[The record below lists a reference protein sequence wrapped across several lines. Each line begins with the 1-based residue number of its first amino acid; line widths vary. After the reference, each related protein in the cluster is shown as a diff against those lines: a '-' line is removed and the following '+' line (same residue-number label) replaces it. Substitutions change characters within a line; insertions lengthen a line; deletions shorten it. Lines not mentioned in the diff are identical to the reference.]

1 MKIWKVLFQTAACAG
16 VAASVQLGACTA
28 IKLAAQDGSTVH
40 GRTAEFGLDLQLSLV
55 AIPAGISFEGTTPQG
70 KGLQYTSKYGAVG
83 AMTFDNPVMIDGI
96 NEKGLAVGAF
106 YFPGY
111 AAYSKTTSE
120 NQSQSLSPLEF
131 PNWILTNFATVE
143 EVKSG
148 IAGVAIA
155 PTVIE
160 GWGSESPPLHYIVYD
175 KAGKSIVIEPLEGK
189 LVVRDSP
196 MGIITNSPTFDWH
209 QTNLRNYVGLSPYN
223 PKAVTVDDLKLN
235 PFGQGS
241 GMVGLPGDFSPPS
254 RFVRATAYSALA
266 IPSKNSDEAVLQAFH
281 ILNQFDIPVGFVR
294 AKVGDKTM
302 SEWTLATTVR
312 DPKNLKYYMRT
323 YADQTIRA
331 VDVKQV
337 TQDSKAI
344 KRLKLDQYKQ
354 PIVDVSSD
362 LKNAR

>member
-16 VAASVQLGACTA
+16 MVVSVQLDACTA
-28 IKLAAQDGSTVH
+28 VKLAAKDGSTVH

-83 AMTFDNPVMIDGI
+83 AMTFDNPVIIDGM

-111 AAYSKTTSE
+111 ASYTKTTSE

-155 PTVIE
+155 PTVIK
-160 GWGSESPPLHYIVYD
+160 GWGPESPPLHYIVYD

-196 MGIITNSPTFDWH
+196 LGIITNSPTFDWH
-209 QTNLRNYVGLSPYN
+209 QTNLRNYIDLSPYN
-223 PKAVTVDDLKLN
+223 PKAVTVDDLKLA
-235 PFGQGS
+235 PFGQGG

-281 ILNQFDIPVGFVR
+281 ILNQFDIPVGSVR
-294 AKVGDKTM
+294 SKVGGKTI

-337 TQDSKAI
+337 TQDSKTI

-354 PIVDVSSD
+354 PIVDLSTD
-362 LKNAR
+362 LKNAK